1 MNIEIANRLR
11 QMRSKNNLS
20 QEELAAKI
28 GVSRQA
34 VSKWERAEA
43 SPDTENLILLARL
56 YGVSI
61 DELLRTEETPASNG
75 VSLKKE
81 DYGYTDKPQ
90 KELYPK
96 NYTDEEIYPGGQ
108 GVKIDQSTSTP
119 QGSPFGA
126 DISEEERKS
135 SEGIGEKMG
144 KAGIAIGD
152 MLNSAGEAIRS
163 GSGDW
168 DDKLEKKVDK
178 FCQGLEKGMDKL
190 HCGIE
195 KGVDKLG
202 EKYDKYNAG
211 SSGNTG
217 STAAKQPK
225 PPATLLDKIFPIII
239 VFMFFACCGIDL
251 AHPGW
256 TLFLLIPLYY
266 TGKEALRKRNP
277 LIFCYPVFCAFVY
290 FSIGGFFDMFF
301 HLFSGPWYEIMW
313 LLFLTIPLYYTLF
326 PALRKRNPLI
336 FCYPVLAV
344 IIYLGFGI
352 VFNYLWNWAGETW
365 FSIMW
370 APLGLS
376 IPLYYIII
384 SHYRNKKNTAG
395 QSAQSGQAG
404 QQV

>member
-11 QMRSKNNLS
+11 QMRNKNDLS

-43 SPDTENLILLARL
+43 SPDTDNLILLAKL
-56 YGVSI
+56 YGISI
-61 DELLRTEETPASNG
+61 DELLRTEEAAPSSG
-75 VSLKKE
+75 ISLKKD
-81 DYGYTDKPQ
+81 DYGYKDEPIR
-90 KELYPK
+90 EAVPE
-96 NYTDEEIYPGGQ
+96 NYTDEEIYPGAE
-108 GVKIDQSTSTP
+108 KAETTSVP

-126 DISEEERKS
+126 DIGGEEKKA
-135 SEGIGEKMG
+135 SEGIGDTIG
-144 KAGIAIGD
+144 KAGRAIGD

-163 GSGDW
+163 GDSKDW
-168 DDKLEKKVDK
+168 DDKLEKGVDK

-190 HCGIE
+190 HSGIE

-202 EKYDKYNAG
+202 EKYDKYNAD
-211 SSGNTG
+211 STG
-217 STAAKQPK
+217 SAQKKNKQR

-239 VFMFFACCGIDL
+239 TFAFLCTCGIGI

-290 FSIGGFFDMFF
+290 FFIGGSLDV
-301 HLFSGPWYEIMW
+301 LSSWLSGIWYDLMW

-326 PALRKRNPLI
+326 PAIKKRNPLI

-344 IIYLGFGI
+344 IVYLGFGI
-352 VFNYLWNWAGETW
+352 LFAGAWSWLGEAW
-365 FSIMW
+365 FATMW

-384 SHYRNKKNTAG
+384 SHYRNKNKV
-395 QSAQSGQAG
+395 SQASSLTE
-404 QQV
+404 

>member
-1 MNIEIANRLR
+1 MTIETANRLR
-11 QMRSKNNLS
+11 QMRNKNGLS

-43 SPDTENLILLARL
+43 SPDTDNLILLARL

-61 DELLRTEETPASNG
+61 DELLKTGEPAEPSEKI
-75 VSLKKE
+75 SLKKE
-81 DYGYTDKPQ
+81 DYGCDDKPQ
-90 KELYPK
+90 KELYPQ
-96 NYTDEEIYPGGQ
+96 NYTDEEIYPGKQ
-108 GVKIDQSTSTP
+108 GEQVQQSVSTP

-135 SEGIGEKMG
+135 SEGIANKVG
-144 KAGIAIGD
+144 KAGLAIGD
-152 MLNSAGEAIRS
+152 ILNSAGEAIRS
-163 GSGDW
+163 GDGKNW
-168 DDKLEKKVDK
+168 DDKLEKGVDK
-178 FCQGLEKGMDKL
+178 FCKGLEKGMDKL
-190 HCGIE
+190 NSGIE
-195 KGVDKLG
+195 KGVDKIG
-202 EKYDKYNAG
+202 KKYESYDG
-211 SSGNTG
+211 G
-217 STAAKQPK
+217 STQNTKKQK

-239 VFMFFACCGIDL
+239 TFAFLCTCGIGI

-290 FSIGGFFDMFF
+290 FFIGGFLDIILPF
-301 HLFSGPWYEIMW
+301 LSGFWYELMW

-326 PALRKRNPLI
+326 PAIKKRNPLI

-344 IIYLGFGI
+344 IVYLGFGI
-352 VFNYLWNWAGETW
+352 LINEIWYWAGEGW
-365 FSIMW
+365 FATMW

-376 IPLYYIII
+376 IPLYYIVI
-384 SHYRNKKNTAG
+384 SHYRNKRNAAKQTG
-395 QSAQSGQAG
+395 PQTG
-404 QQV
+404 QQA

>member
-1 MNIEIANRLR
+1 MNIEIANRLK
-11 QMRSKNNLS
+11 QMRNKNNLS
-20 QEELAAKI
+20 QEELAAQI

-61 DELLRTEETPASNG
+61 DELLRTGETPSGEG

-81 DYGYTDKPQ
+81 DYGYTENPQ
-90 KELYPK
+90 KTLYPK
-96 NYTDEEIYPGGQ
+96 NYTDKEIYPGLQ
-108 GVKIDQSTSTP
+108 ADKSTSTP

-126 DISEEERKS
+126 DISDEERKS
-135 SEGIGEKMG
+135 SEGIGEKVG

-163 GSGDW
+163 KGGDW
-168 DDKLEKKVDK
+168 DDRLEKNADK
-178 FCQGLEKGMDKL
+178 FCKGLEKGMYKMSGGIDKMYDK
-190 HCGIE
+190 IE
-195 KGVDKLG
+195 KHVDKAG
-202 EKYDKYNAG
+202 GRYDKY
-211 SSGNTG
+211 SSPK
-217 STAAKQPK
+217 SPK

-239 VFMFFACCGIDL
+239 TFAFLCSCGINL

-290 FSIGGFFDMFF
+290 FLIGGFFDVFF
-301 HLFSGPWYEIMW
+301 GWFSEYWYGFMW

-326 PALRKRNPLI
+326 PAIRRRNPLI

-344 IIYLGFGI
+344 IVYLGFGI
-352 VFNYLWNWAGETW
+352 LFSGLWNGLSELW
-365 FSIMW
+365 FAVMW

-376 IPLYYIII
+376 IPLYYIVI
-384 SHYRNKKNTAG
+384 SHYRNKKTA
-395 QSAQSGQAG
+395 AQSGQAG

>member
-11 QMRSKNNLS
+11 QMRNKNNLS
-20 QEELAAKI
+20 QEELAARI

-43 SPDTENLILLARL
+43 SPDTDNLILLARL
-56 YGVSI
+56 YGISI
-61 DELLRTEETPASNG
+61 DELLRTEEASVSPG
-75 VSLKKE
+75 ISLKKD
-81 DYGYTDKPQ
+81 DYGHKDEPVR
-90 KELYPK
+90 EAVPE
-96 NYTDEEIYPGGQ
+96 NYTDEEIYPGAEKAESAS
-108 GVKIDQSTSTP
+108 VP

-126 DISEEERKS
+126 DIGGEEKKASR
-135 SEGIGEKMG
+135 GIGDTIG
-144 KAGIAIGD
+144 KAGRAIGG

-163 GSGDW
+163 GDGRDLDS
-168 DDKLEKKVDK
+168 KLEKGAEKL
-178 FCQGLEKGMDKL
+178 CEGLDKGMDKL
-190 HCGIE
+190 NSGIE
-195 KGVDKLG
+195 KGVSRLG
-202 EKYDKYNAG
+202 SYDGGGK
-211 SSGNTG
+211 SGG
-217 STAAKQPK
+217 QK

-239 VFMFFACCGIDL
+239 TFAFLCACGIGL

-290 FSIGGFFDMFF
+290 FFIGGF
-301 HLFSGPWYEIMW
+301 LGVFSGWLSSFWYGLMW

-326 PALRKRNPLI
+326 PAIKKRNPLI

-344 IIYLGFGI
+344 IVYLGFGI
-352 VFNYLWNWAGETW
+352 LIYEFWHRLGAVWLTT
-365 FSIMW
+365 MW

-384 SHYRNKKNTAG
+384 SHYRKKGNVSQT
-395 QSAQSGQAG
+395 SGITE
-404 QQV
+404 